1 MSATGSKVFVCFYG
15 DGITPNNTA
24 TLGYLAKKTS
34 DEQPMAYISSC
45 RFLIYTNIY
54 IYIERER
61 ERVKSSP
68 MFVLEGF
75 EFHNASHIIRSAM
88 DW

>member
-1 MSATGSKVFVCFYG
+1 MSATGSKVFVNFYG

-24 TLGYLAKKTS
+24 TLGYLAKKTG

-45 RFLIYTNIY
+45 RFLIY

-61 ERVKSSP
+61 K
-68 MFVLEGF
+68 
-75 EFHNASHIIRSAM
+75 
-88 DW
+88 